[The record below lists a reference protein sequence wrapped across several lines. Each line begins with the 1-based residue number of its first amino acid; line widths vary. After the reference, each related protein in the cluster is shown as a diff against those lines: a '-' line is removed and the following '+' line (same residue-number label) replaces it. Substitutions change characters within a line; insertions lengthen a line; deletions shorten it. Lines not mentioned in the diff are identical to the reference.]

1 MGMTKVSMNL
11 SDEVVGV
18 LRDLAE
24 RDGLTQ
30 TEVARRAI
38 STWKFLDDAQQSG
51 SAVLIR
57 DPRTGET
64 ERLVF
69 R

>member
-11 SDEVVGV
+11 SDEVIAA
-18 LRDLAE
+18 LKEMAD
-24 RDGLTQ
+24 RDGLTV
-30 TEVARRAI
+30 TEVTRRAI
-38 STWKFLDDAQQSG
+38 STWKFLDDVQRSG
-51 SAVLIR
+51 SAVLLR
-57 DPRTGET
+57 NPENGET